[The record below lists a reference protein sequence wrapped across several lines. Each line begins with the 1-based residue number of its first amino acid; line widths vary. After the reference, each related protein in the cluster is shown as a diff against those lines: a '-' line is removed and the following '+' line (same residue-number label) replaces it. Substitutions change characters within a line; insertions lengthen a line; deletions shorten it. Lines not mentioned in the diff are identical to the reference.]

1 MTRRTLKDFFSFF
14 LSFISSSAAIKL
26 GDATALLVPHHGHC
40 LPTAKNKRPIMKC
53 SPCGSKHDYIPL
65 ASRSKCFFQ
74 NQFRWQAKVVVV
86 LYRTRLY
93 RPIYMDYVY
102 GGGRREIER
111 GRMTAR
117 RNHGGRDKSLNIL
130 PRQRNTR
137 RLPYPE
143 RIT

>member
-1 MTRRTLKDFFSFF
+1 MQSMREQTRLHPTGEQVKVF
-14 LSFISSSAAIKL
+14 LPKPVSMAGES
-26 GDATALLVPHHGHC
+26 G
-40 LPTAKNKRPIMKC
+40 
-53 SPCGSKHDYIPL
+53 CGS
-65 ASRSKCFFQ
+65 
-74 NQFRWQAKVVVV
+74 V
-86 LYRTRLY
+86 YRTRLY

-143 RIT
+143 RITQP